1 MSAGVLVAA
10 QDARDNLRI
19 VAAELEG
26 AVCRLGL
33 ERFDGW
39 EGNAAQGARSRLVE
53 LCSMLES
60 ARSQAEFALNEAEA
74 RVQFVEDSLAAAAF
88 AGAGSS
94 GGAFFGSGFASLAD
108 SDAEL
113 FGASVMGR

>member
-1 MSAGVLVAA
+1 MSGGSLVAA

-19 VAAELEG
+19 VAAELDS

-53 LCSMLES
+53 LHFMLES
-60 ARSQAEFALNEAEA
+60 ARTQAEVALNEAEA
-74 RVQFVEDSLAAAAF
+74 RVRFVEDSLAAAAF
-88 AGAGSS
+88 AGADPS
-94 GGAFFGSGFASLAD
+94 GGAFLVSSVASFTDSGVGLI
-108 SDAEL
+108 
-113 FGASVMGR
+113 GASGAGR